1 MENTDNSEENVRKE
15 KESEIIKRA
24 LRMADN
30 VSEQQLRQT
39 TRETIFAPAGR
50 KVKMGGREVNAEDL
64 RFHVAK
70 TIENMGSQKT
80 LELTDDSSLRE
91 ALSIEHIN
99 SETSSSQEYFRWLD
113 ETSDIL
119 KNMNDGFVTEE
130 DLKDRNA
137 FLDLSHQREAELMVC
152 LGLLQHS
159 KSPQAQE
166 EFKKLQYKLTKLREM
181 RSAIKNRTRNQVD
194 VEISRSEYETA
205 VPYYKYFKALR
216 KLPFGYDLKREQK
229 RQAGLEFDD
238 DDDDELEYY
247 DSLLNVI
254 LDQMEDEDRAYIAQ
268 EYQLAKDLSNEDHVK
283 HIQNISDKLQELS
296 GRKNSFRVKYDILN
310 QKRAMTLGNDLER

>member
-1 MENTDNSEENVRKE
+1 MEELQDSDESVRKA
-15 KESEIIKRA
+15 KETDVIKRA

-30 VSEQQLRQT
+30 VNEQQLRQT
-39 TRETIFAPAGR
+39 TRETIFAPSTR
-50 KVKMGGREVNAEDL
+50 KVKMGGREVNADDL
-64 RFHVAK
+64 RFQVVK

-80 LELTDDSSLRE
+80 LELTDDASLRE

-113 ETSDIL
+113 ETSEIL
-119 KNMNDGFVTEE
+119 KNMNDGFVTEA
-130 DLKDRNA
+130 DLKDRNE
-137 FLDLSHQREAELMVC
+137 FLEFSGQREAELMVC

-166 EFKKLQYKLTKLREM
+166 EFKKLHYKLTKLREM
-181 RSAIKNRTRNQVD
+181 RSAIKNKTRNQVD
-194 VEISRSEYETA
+194 VEITRSEYEMA

-238 DDDDELEYY
+238 DDDDEFDYY
-247 DSLLNVI
+247 DNLLNVV

-296 GRKNSFRVKYDILN
+296 GRKNSFSVKYNILN
-310 QKRAMTLGNDLER
+310 QKRAMSLDNGIER

>member
-1 MENTDNSEENVRKE
+1 MERSDNSEENIRKE
-15 KESEIIKRA
+15 KETEIIKRA

-39 TRETIFAPAGR
+39 TRETIFAPASR

-64 RFHVAK
+64 RLHVSK
-70 TIENMGSQKT
+70 TIENLGTQRT
-80 LELTDDSSLRE
+80 LELTDDFSLRE
-91 ALSIEHIN
+91 ALSIERIN

-113 ETSDIL
+113 ETSEIL

-152 LGLLQHS
+152 LGLLQNS

-194 VEISRSEYETA
+194 VEISRSEYEMA
-205 VPYYKYFKALR
+205 VPYYKYFKALQ
-216 KLPFGYDLKREQK
+216 KLPFGYDLRREQK
-229 RQAGLEFDD
+229 HQAGLEFDD
-238 DDDDELEYY
+238 DDDELEYH
-247 DSLLNVI
+247 DALLNVI
-254 LDQMEDEDRAYIAQ
+254 LDQMGEEDRTYITQ

-283 HIQNISDKLQELS
+283 HMQNISDKLQELS

-310 QKRAMTLGNDLER
+310 QKRAMMLGNDLGR